1 MIMTTAEFKNQMDE
15 EEAECNRV
23 AAVVVAAGC
32 VIITL
37 LWARFLFELL
47 V

>member
-1 MIMTTAEFKNQMDE
+1 MTTTEFRKQMDE

-32 VIITL
+32 VVITL
-37 LWARFLFELL
+37 LWAMFLADVLL
-47 V
+47 

>member
-1 MIMTTAEFKNQMDE
+1 MTTAEFRKQMDE
-15 EEAECNRV
+15 EEAECDRV

-37 LWARFLFELL
+37 RWAMFLADVLI
-47 V
+47 

>member
-1 MIMTTAEFKNQMDE
+1 MTTTEFRKQMDE

-32 VIITL
+32 VVITL
-37 LWARFLFELL
+37 LWVMFLADVLI
-47 V
+47 

>member
-1 MIMTTAEFKNQMDE
+1 MTTTEFRKQMDE
-15 EEAECNRV
+15 EEAECDRV

-37 LWARFLFELL
+37 LWVMFLAEVIL
-47 V
+47 

>member
-1 MIMTTAEFKNQMDE
+1 MTTAEFRKQMDE
-15 EEAECNRV
+15 EEAECDRV

-37 LWARFLFELL
+37 LWAMFLADVLI
-47 V
+47 

>member
-1 MIMTTAEFKNQMDE
+1 MIMTTAEFRKQMDE
-15 EEAECNRV
+15 EAECDRV

-32 VIITL
+32 VVITA
-37 LWARFLFELL
+37 LWAMFLAEVL

>member
-1 MIMTTAEFKNQMDE
+1 MTPAEFRKQMDE

-37 LWARFLFELL
+37 LWAMFLADVML
-47 V
+47 

>member
-1 MIMTTAEFKNQMDE
+1 MTTAEFRKQMDE

-32 VIITL
+32 VLITL
-37 LWARFLFELL
+37 LWARFLFEVL

>member
-1 MIMTTAEFKNQMDE
+1 MTTAEFRKQMDE

-23 AAVVVAAGC
+23 AAAVVAAGC
-32 VIITL
+32 IVNHAAMGAI
-37 LWARFLFELL
+37 L

>member
-1 MIMTTAEFKNQMDE
+1 MDE
-15 EEAECNRV
+15 EEAECDRV

-37 LWARFLFELL
+37 LWAIFLAEVLI
-47 V
+47 

>member
-1 MIMTTAEFKNQMDE
+1 MTTTEFKKQMDE

-32 VIITL
+32 VVITL
-37 LWARFLFELL
+37 LWVMFLAEVIL
-47 V
+47 

>member
-1 MIMTTAEFKNQMDE
+1 MTTAELRKQMDE

-37 LWARFLFELL
+37 LWVMFLAEVIL
-47 V
+47 